1 MRKYFIVKAFLLT
14 IMIIA
19 LNSCVTIRENRL
31 MGDVIGFSDDVQTS
45 FKKINNTMYT
55 DPYNLL
61 SSNGRSNMDA
71 FIRNIP
77 DGQNTVGYYALDI
90 ALDRVK
96 YVRNK
101 IMHKDPETK
110 YYIILLTD
118 GLDNGS
124 VVAAQNHHKGFYKDI
139 DSYIKKLDKKKSLI
153 MGPKNKQDYLQIYP
167 ILFTAGDLEKMR
179 TSNNMDDATFNKYVM
194 SMMEGYRGAS
204 AGVETPKPIY
214 GDNLDNL
221 VKAFEEQFAI
231 QGFEFLIPKGY
242 LNKRIRMTMEDLSG
256 NKVSI
261 EGTFAKKGMNF
272 VFKDIKFGEGLVSE
286 SVPSGGMIK
295 SKNQSEKGSLLSVFM
310 IDNLKLNGKPFKIN
324 TDVNTIEQQFMDY
337 GFL

>member
-124 VVAAQNHHKGFYKDI
+124 VVAAQNHHKGIYKKI
-139 DSYIKKLDKKKSLI
+139 GQKEKSY
-153 MGPKNKQDYLQIYP
+153 N
-167 ILFTAGDLEKMR
+167 
-179 TSNNMDDATFNKYVM
+179 
-194 SMMEGYRGAS
+194 
-204 AGVETPKPIY
+204 
-214 GDNLDNL
+214 
-221 VKAFEEQFAI
+221 
-231 QGFEFLIPKGY
+231 
-242 LNKRIRMTMEDLSG
+242 
-256 NKVSI
+256 
-261 EGTFAKKGMNF
+261 
-272 VFKDIKFGEGLVSE
+272 
-286 SVPSGGMIK
+286 
-295 SKNQSEKGSLLSVFM
+295 GS
-310 IDNLKLNGKPFKIN
+310 
-324 TDVNTIEQQFMDY
+324 
-337 GFL
+337 